1 MRKNIN
7 IEELKAN
14 TKEELKQ
21 FEKDNGHLLEGFTQ
35 KERILILY
43 YLVAERGHDID
54 RNRKTIN
61 LLFWLV
67 VFVNIELLLVSIF
80 GR

>member
-7 IEELKAN
+7 VEELKAN

-35 KERILILY
+35 KERVLILF
-43 YLVAERGHDID
+43 YLVAERGKAID

-61 LLFWLV
+61 LLFWLI

>member
-7 IEELKAN
+7 IDELKVNA
-14 TKEELKQ
+14 KEELKK

-35 KERILILY
+35 KERILILF
-43 YLVAERGHDID
+43 YLHAERGQDID

-61 LLFWLV
+61 LLFWLI